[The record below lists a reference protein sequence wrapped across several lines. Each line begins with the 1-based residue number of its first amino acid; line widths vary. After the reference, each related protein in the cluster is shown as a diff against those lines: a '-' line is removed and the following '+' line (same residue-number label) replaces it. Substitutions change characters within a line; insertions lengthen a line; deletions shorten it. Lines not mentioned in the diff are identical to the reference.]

1 MDHDHSGMGM
11 GSNSTSTDDMGGMD
25 MSCKISMLWNW
36 NTVGA
41 CFISNQWRISSK
53 GVFAGTIIG
62 IFFLVVAVELVRRL
76 AREYDRHIAKQH
88 AARLEQPSSS
98 EKLAALPM
106 SPVNALS
113 SQIRPTVGQ
122 QAIRSTLYMIQFGAG
137 YMMMLLAMYYNGY
150 ILIFG
155 IFLGA
160 WAGHFLT
167 AWDTVGHGE
176 PVAKDCCC

>member
-1 MDHDHSGMGM
+1 MDHDHSGMDMGS
-11 GSNSTSTDDMGGMD
+11 GSNSTSTDHDMGGMG

-41 CFISNQWRISSK
+41 CFISDQWRISSK

-62 IFFLVVAVELVRRL
+62 IFLIVVAIELVRRM
-76 AREYDRHIAKQH
+76 AREYDRRLIREY
-88 AARLEQPSSS
+88 AARLEQQPAS
-98 EKLAALPM
+98 EKLPM
-106 SPVNALS
+106 SPGALAG
-113 SQIRPTVGQ
+113 QIRPTIGQ

-155 IFLGA
+155 IFLGGFV
-160 WAGHFLT
+160 GHFLT